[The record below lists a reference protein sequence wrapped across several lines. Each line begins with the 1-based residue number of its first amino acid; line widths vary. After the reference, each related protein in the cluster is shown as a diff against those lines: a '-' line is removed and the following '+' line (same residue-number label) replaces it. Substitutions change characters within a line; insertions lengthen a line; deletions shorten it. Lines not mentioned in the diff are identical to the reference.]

1 MQIEIWRMNHDFH
14 HNQNYQKI
22 NEYQFIN
29 NMFFGA
35 KKKETIKVDDTT
47 SKDLE
52 LVTKMNHDLAKSLD
66 LKETLSNSLE
76 LIIKRINA
84 QAANIFLIDDKNQSF
99 QCIASKHQAYLEDF
113 EIPITQG
120 VMGKAVVLK
129 KCIRVGDVRKDVR
142 EIAEFYFDLDNKTN
156 FTTYSVLCSPLIVSD
171 ECIGVIHCL
180 NKKTNNKLFEENDR
194 KLLETLSGPAALAI
208 RNARMAKDL
217 VDKNRMQKEI
227 EIVGEIQK
235 TLLSQNQKE
244 KFPIAGINIPAKVVS
259 GDFYNFAELTEGV
272 YGFGVADVSGKGI
285 KSSLLMSK
293 ASSLYRCLSKT
304 NFSAA
309 ELLNILNSEIC
320 ETTSRGMFVT
330 MLIGI
335 YDSKKKELTLANA
348 GHEPPLIYDNEGN
361 FSNFEEAGPPLGIAP
376 KFKFKETKIN
386 FSNSSMYIFTD
397 GITEI
402 KDTKGNMLESDG
414 FKDYIK
420 KYQPIPNYERL
431 NKIVEDII
439 KSGRI
444 QKDDL
449 TIVVVDG
456 S

>member
-1 MQIEIWRMNHDFH
+1 MNNELHQS
-14 HNQNYQKI
+14 QNYQKF

-35 KKKETIKVDDTT
+35 KKTETIKVDNT
-47 SKDLE
+47 SIKDLE
-52 LVTKMNHDLAKSLD
+52 LVTKMSQEFAKTLD
-66 LKETLSNSLE
+66 LKETLQTSLE
-76 LIIKRINA
+76 VIIKRINA
-84 QAANIFLIDDKNQSF
+84 QAANIFLIDDDKQNF

-120 VMGKAVVLK
+120 VMGKAALMK
-129 KCIRVGDVRKDVR
+129 ECIRVGDVRKDVR

-180 NKKTNNKLFEENDR
+180 NKKTDNKLFEESDR

-208 RNARMAKDL
+208 RNAKMAKDL
-217 VDKNRMQKEI
+217 IEKNRMEKEI

-235 TLLSQNQKE
+235 TLLSQNIKE
-244 KFPIAGINIPAKVVS
+244 NFPIAGINIPAKVVS
-259 GDFYNFAELTEGV
+259 GDFYNFSELSNGV

-309 ELLNILNSEIC
+309 GLLDILNTEIC

-335 YDSKKKELTLANA
+335 YDSNKKELTLANA
-348 GHEPPLIYDNEGN
+348 GHEPPLIYSNDGN
-361 FSNFEEAGPPLGIAP
+361 FSNFDEAGPPLGIAP
-376 KFKFKETKIN
+376 KFKFKETKIS
-386 FSNSSMYIFTD
+386 FLNSSMYIFTD

-402 KDTKGNMLESDG
+402 RDAKGNMLEADG
-414 FKDYIK
+414 FKNYIK
-420 KYQPIPNYERL
+420 KYQQIPNHERL
-431 NKIVEDII
+431 NKIIEDII

-449 TIVVVDG
+449 TIVAVDA
-456 S
+456 

>member
-1 MQIEIWRMNHDFH
+1 MNNEFH
-14 HNQNYQKI
+14 QSQNYQKF

-35 KKKETIKVDDTT
+35 KKTETVKVDNT
-47 SKDLE
+47 SVKDLE
-52 LVTKMNHDLAKSLD
+52 LVTKMSQEFAKTLD
-66 LKETLSNSLE
+66 LKETLQTSLE
-76 LIIKRINA
+76 VIIKRINA
-84 QAANIFLIDDKNQSF
+84 QAANIFLIDNDKQNF

-120 VMGKAVVLK
+120 VMGKAALMK
-129 KCIRVGDVRKDVR
+129 QCIRVGDVRKDVR

-180 NKKTNNKLFEENDR
+180 NKKTDNKLFEEGDR

-208 RNARMAKDL
+208 RNAKMAKDL
-217 VDKNRMQKEI
+217 IDKNRIEKEI

-235 TLLSQNQKE
+235 TLLSQNIKE
-244 KFPIAGINIPAKVVS
+244 NFPIAGINIPAKVVS
-259 GDFYNFAELTEGV
+259 GDFYNFSELSNGV

-309 ELLNILNSEIC
+309 GLLDILNTEIC

-330 MLIGI
+330 MLVGI
-335 YDSKKKELTLANA
+335 YDSNKKELTLSNA
-348 GHEPPLIYDNEGN
+348 GHEPPLIYSKDGN

-402 KDTKGNMLESDG
+402 RDAKGNMLEAEG

-420 KYQPIPNYERL
+420 KYQQIPNHERL
-431 NKIVEDII
+431 NKIIEDII

-449 TIVVVDG
+449 TIVAVDA
-456 S
+456 